1 MGEGLGGKMSFVGG
15 GGSQSER
22 ESRGG
27 NDMRRERA
35 DLNTSGWISTA
46 GDSHTL
52 PLVLINQ

>member
-1 MGEGLGGKMSFVGG
+1 MSFVGG
-15 GGSQSER
+15 VGGGEDSQSER

-35 DLNTSGWISTA
+35 ALNTCGWISTA

-52 PLVLINQ
+52 PLVLINE